1 MLKQIERQT
10 KKQKQKFEYS
20 NQDAIKKMKF
30 KWKDKEKIATK
41 KKYIFNLHFFNY
53 IHKFTFEKLP
63 KLKQQKI
70 KNLKS

>member
-30 KWKDKEKIATK
+30 K
-41 KKYIFNLHFFNY
+41 
-53 IHKFTFEKLP
+53 
-63 KLKQQKI
+63 
-70 KNLKS
+70 

>member
-1 MLKQIERQT
+1 MLKKIKRQT
-10 KKQKQKFEYS
+10 KKQNKNLSIQ
-20 NQDAIKKMKF
+20 IKMQLK
-30 KWKDKEKIATK
+30 KWNLNEKTK
-41 KKYIFNLHFFNY
+41 KKLQQKKYIFNLHFFNY

>member
-1 MLKQIERQT
+1 MKRQR
-10 KKQKQKFEYS
+10 KHC
-20 NQDAIKKMKF
+20 N
-30 KWKDKEKIATK
+30 K